1 MKCAIM
7 QPHYLPWS
15 GYFNLIAS
23 VNRFYYL
30 DDAQYER
37 STWQHRNRI
46 LLNGKEQVL
55 SVPVRRD
62 NLGQPIC
69 NVKPDPIDIA
79 WRRKHAETIRYAY
92 LRTPHGKLLAPVGEI
107 ILDESH
113 AGLADLNIALTE
125 HLCGML
131 RLETPRERSSP
142 LALTVPR
149 SHKIIELCRRA
160 KCEEYLSPQGA
171 RAYLAE
177 DRFTELSEVKL
188 EFQQFTPA
196 PYAQGK
202 SEVFVSHLSVLDVI
216 AYLGLDGARRY
227 VLGTTEQT

>member
-7 QPHYLPWS
+7 QPHYLPWA

-23 VNRFYYL
+23 VDHFYYL

-46 LLNGKEQVL
+46 LLNGKDQYL

-62 NLGQPIC
+62 NLGAPIC
-69 NVKPDPIDIA
+69 NVKPDPIDIS

-92 LRTPHGKLLAPVGEI
+92 LRAPHGKVLAPIGEI
-107 ILDESH
+107 ILDDEVD
-113 AGLADLNIALTE
+113 GLADLDIAIIE
-125 HLCGML
+125 KLCAML
-131 RLETPRERSSP
+131 AIETPRTRSAP
-142 LALTVPR
+142 LALTSPR
-149 SHKIIELCRRA
+149 SVKIVDLCRRA
-160 KCEEYLSPQGA
+160 GCDEYLSPQGA
-171 RAYLAE
+171 RDYLTE

-188 EFQQFTPA
+188 SFQEFVPA

-202 SEVFVSHLSVLDVI
+202 PTEFVSHLSILDVI
-216 AYLGLDGARRY
+216 AYLGLDGARAY
-227 VLGTTEQT
+227 VRGTLEKS